1 MPNEAYKL
9 TRRVALLLT
18 LASLAGCSN
27 KALYQAI
34 QQNRLQACE
43 EIPIPQQA
51 ACKAQYQ
58 TDYESYK
65 RQRDLA
71 KLEG

>member
-1 MPNEAYKL
+1 MPNETYKL
-9 TRRVALLLT
+9 ARRALFLLT

-58 TDYESYK
+58 TDYDSYRRARDVVK
-65 RQRDLA
+65 R
-71 KLEG
+71 EG